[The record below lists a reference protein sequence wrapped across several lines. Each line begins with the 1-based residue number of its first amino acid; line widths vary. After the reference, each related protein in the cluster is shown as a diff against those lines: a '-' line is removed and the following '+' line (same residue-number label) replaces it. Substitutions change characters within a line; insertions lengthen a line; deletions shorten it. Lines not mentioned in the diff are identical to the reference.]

1 MKNLIIAAAA
11 LAYLGGAFGCTEVQT
26 YGEIQGAID
35 AAESGVVLLCPFLV
49 THDEADLNSTVKID
63 KIGITLVCVKNN
75 LDDKCLIE
83 GTGRHFD
90 VDANSATF
98 IGFDFT
104 GSQNG
109 AVNANSTIG
118 TTFMNCNFSQ

>member
-1 MKNLIIAAAA
+1 MKNLFIAAAA
-11 LAYLGGAFGCTEVQT
+11 LASLGRVFGCTEVQT
-26 YGEIQGAID
+26 YGEIQSAID
-35 AAESGVVLLCPFLV
+35 AAESGVVLLCPFSV
-49 THDEADLNSTVKID
+49 THDDADLNSTVTID
-63 KIGITLVCVKNN
+63 KIGTTLICVKNN
-75 LDDKCLIE
+75 LKDKCLIE

-104 GSQNG
+104 GSQHG

-118 TTFMNCNFSQ
+118 TTFMDCNFSQ